1 MKKTWWVALQE
12 YRTHVLSRRFL
23 LGLLSV
29 PFMAA
34 AMVGLIFLVIAL
46 DSNTRPIGFVDHSG
60 LLANPVPPPKV
71 SQPDRPIEML
81 AFSDENAAQ
90 AALDAGQ
97 LQAYYVLPAD
107 YLTSGILRVVHLGAL
122 KSSSRSQFYN
132 FLGAN
137 LLAHTDPAIANRLV
151 KGADV
156 TVESADGSRQIGS
169 DNWFTILFPMIA
181 GLAFITA
188 MFTAGGYLMQAMVAE
203 KENRTMEVLI
213 TSVSPNQFMSGKIL
227 ADLAIGLTQILAW
240 VLFILVLVI
249 ILSTSTSLTFLKG
262 IQISAHTI
270 LLVVV
275 ILLPGFVTVAALMA
289 TIGATVAEA
298 REGQQMVGLISLP
311 IWIPYMLTGLIMGN
325 PNSPVV
331 IILSLFPLTAPLTM
345 LLRDSL
351 TIIPAWQIAA
361 SAVVMTLS
369 AVGAIWLA
377 GRAFRLGMLQYG
389 KRLAWR
395 QLFARR
401 GGAA

>member
-1 MKKTWWVALQE
+1 M
-12 YRTHVLSRRFL
+12 
-23 LGLLSV
+23 
-29 PFMAA
+29 
-34 AMVGLIFLVIAL
+34 
-46 DSNTRPIGFVDHSG
+46 
-60 LLANPVPPPKV
+60 
-71 SQPDRPIEML
+71 
-81 AFSDENAAQ
+81 
-90 AALDAGQ
+90 
-97 LQAYYVLPAD
+97 
-107 YLTSGILRVVHLGAL
+107 
-122 KSSSRSQFYN
+122 
-132 FLGAN
+132 
-137 LLAHTDPAIANRLV
+137 
-151 KGADV
+151 
-156 TVESADGSRQIGS
+156 ESADGSRQIGS

-377 GRAFRLGMLQYG
+377 GRAFRIGMLQYG